1 MDRPDLLASELAA
14 LAHRTD
20 LRWPS
25 AHTLAQSATH
35 QMSDG
40 HLAAALSLADLAV
53 RAGASGGG
61 LTRVRVEA
69 GDRLAQLDQP
79 WRAPERAAVPS
90 VETRPDA
97 LLAVLSQSLPLR
109 SGGYAT
115 RSHGILTGL
124 AGQGWHIEALT
135 RLGFPYDR
143 WPASDT
149 RTVPTVDVVDGIPY
163 HRALDDRR
171 RYPQHPFA
179 TYTEQ
184 QAAHVTR
191 AIERHRPA
199 LVQASSFYSAGAGA
213 AVAARRAGL
222 PFVYEMRG
230 LGDLMVTANRPQLHG
245 TQGWRYLVEMETA
258 VCLAADG
265 VLTLTGA
272 LREEMIRRGVPA
284 ERIGVLPNGVH
295 ADQFAPLERDT
306 ELAAELGVTD
316 KVVLGYAGTLVEYE
330 GLDLLLEALAR
341 MRRRSDVALVVVGDG
356 PAEAALR
363 TLSSSLGLD
372 DQVTFVGRVPHTQ
385 VPRYLSLT
393 DIAPFPRLPLDVCRL
408 ISPMKPFESMAMGRA
423 VVSSD
428 VAALAEIVDDGRT
441 GRTFTA
447 GTRVRSRTC
456 STSSSTTP
464 RSATGSAR
472 PHASGCESSGTG
484 RCSRPVRTAP
494 TARCSRGSRSRRDAR
509 RPTGRSHTCPGPF
522 GRGMP
527 GRVHYRRHRSRR
539 APLPRAC
546 ASCPGEGRPRPAPRL
561 LVREEPLMA
570 TSRPAPGART
580 IVRSVLD
587 RLPFE
592 VSRRRP
598 TRSASSPSD
607 ASAARLDQTRAEL
620 RQMVHAYRGLVAAS
634 QGVQASDLGPVPLA
648 APDASTRLANRR
660 AVQALRR
667 DAELVRAIERGSD
680 LPEAAVAYVRA
691 LLKRP
696 EAEHAQV
703 RSFAHALQR
712 DEATAVVGRLC
723 EAVVASAKGLE
734 ELARARFAQVPAELW
749 GRHALVEHVSVAGR
763 LGDDA
768 MIDDA
773 VAAARVPGAP
783 VHGVLHVAEVC
794 LATGR
799 LDVARELLDVVAA
812 HEVGDEE
819 VDRRVR
825 WLRPWLAP
833 VATPEPSPEGVIAL
847 GVIDYKQP
855 DLRNTSS
862 NLGDYVQTA
871 AAFGHWLRHTNLTIT
886 GDEPDLVDAVTQMH
900 GRVRE
905 DLRLD
910 TPARTVRLVRV
921 DRDASHHNP
930 IPDATWTI
938 AFGWYMHGQFGTGYD
953 FPFHENVRP
962 IFVSFHCNRRDMLT
976 PEAVEYLK
984 AHGPIGCRDWNTV
997 YLLLSMGVPAF
1008 FSGCLTTTI
1017 DAYYEPVTAPPA
1029 ASRPPVWVDVP
1040 APAGGA
1046 YITQASDDVR
1056 WTAAGPNLID
1066 ALDLLERYR
1075 SEFGTVVTS
1084 RLHCFLP
1091 AWAIGAD
1098 VDFQPHNRAD
1108 VRFAG
1113 LLDADEDGRKAIQ
1126 SRIRRLLEAVTT
1138 RILAGDD
1145 EATVRAAWAEL
1156 CAPEIEIARARLAEP
1171 AAAHALSFDLA
1182 AACATVR
1189 SGSATCP
1196 RAHLARARSWT
1207 SRSRWTATSRRSS
1220 RSS

>member
-1 MDRPDLLASELAA
+1 
-14 LAHRTD
+14 
-20 LRWPS
+20 
-25 AHTLAQSATH
+25 
-35 QMSDG
+35 
-40 HLAAALSLADLAV
+40 
-53 RAGASGGG
+53 
-61 LTRVRVEA
+61 
-69 GDRLAQLDQP
+69 
-79 WRAPERAAVPS
+79 
-90 VETRPDA
+90 
-97 LLAVLSQSLPLR
+97 
-109 SGGYAT
+109 
-115 RSHGILTGL
+115 
-124 AGQGWHIEALT
+124 
-135 RLGFPYDR
+135 
-143 WPASDT
+143 
-149 RTVPTVDVVDGIPY
+149 
-163 HRALDDRR
+163 
-171 RYPQHPFA
+171 
-179 TYTEQ
+179 
-184 QAAHVTR
+184 
-191 AIERHRPA
+191 
-199 LVQASSFYSAGAGA
+199 
-213 AVAARRAGL
+213 
-222 PFVYEMRG
+222 
-230 LGDLMVTANRPQLHG
+230 
-245 TQGWRYLVEMETA
+245 
-258 VCLAADG
+258 
-265 VLTLTGA
+265 
-272 LREEMIRRGVPA
+272 
-284 ERIGVLPNGVH
+284 
-295 ADQFAPLERDT
+295 
-306 ELAAELGVTD
+306 
-316 KVVLGYAGTLVEYE
+316 
-330 GLDLLLEALAR
+330 
-341 MRRRSDVALVVVGDG
+341 
-356 PAEAALR
+356 
-363 TLSSSLGLD
+363 
-372 DQVTFVGRVPHTQ
+372 
-385 VPRYLSLT
+385 
-393 DIAPFPRLPLDVCRL
+393 
-408 ISPMKPFESMAMGRA
+408 
-423 VVSSD
+423 
-428 VAALAEIVDDGRT
+428 
-441 GRTFTA
+441 
-447 GTRVRSRTC
+447 
-456 STSSSTTP
+456 
-464 RSATGSAR
+464 
-472 PHASGCESSGTG
+472 
-484 RCSRPVRTAP
+484 
-494 TARCSRGSRSRRDAR
+494 
-509 RPTGRSHTCPGPF
+509 
-522 GRGMP
+522 
-527 GRVHYRRHRSRR
+527 
-539 APLPRAC
+539 
-546 ASCPGEGRPRPAPRL
+546 
-561 LVREEPLMA
+561 MA

-734 ELARARFAQVPAELW
+734 ELARTRFAQVPAELW

-825 WLRPWLAP
+825 WLRPWLAT

-871 AAFGHWLRHTNLTIT
+871 AAFGHWLRHSNLTIT

-900 GRVRE
+900 GRVRA

-1189 SGSATCP
+1189 SEQRDVPASAPRDGEVVDLALALDGNLKEEFAVVVTGLVEGTQAPLRLWVLCRDHDQEDFDRVARQFPEVHVTWLPCDHVDYGPVLGMLRHITVATMDRLLLPDLLPELTRITYVDIDTLPIGDVAQLAAWDLAGAPLAARDAVARGASSGFGNLHSTARRLRTSPTAANELLRLAYQRHAFDFDAFNAGILVLDLERMRADDFGPTFLPWVEQFGMNDQELLNAYAGADRAVLPGSWNALPTQEVLTDP
-1196 RAHLARARSWT
+1196 QLIHWAGWLKPWRAEYVAHQDLWLAARERTRARL
-1207 SRSRWTATSRRSS
+1207 AD
-1220 RSS
+1220 

>member
-1 MDRPDLLASELAA
+1 MARRVLARMPAGVGPTRVQDAVDRVHSGRVRAQLRAGRIPAVKGLGPQAALVEQLGDAGRRAEQLTALDRLLAAPASAVAARRERVAELLVEAGDLERARAYADRQTASRRAEADRAVQVLARVAAWPADDAARQEELLADLRGGPDAPQLLTSVLVAVDRPDLLASELAA

-330 GLDLLLEALAR
+330 GLDLLLGALAR
-341 MRRRSDVALVVVGDG
+341 MRRRSDVALVIVGDG

-447 GTRVRSRTC
+447 G
-456 STSSSTTP
+456 
-464 RSATGSAR
+464 
-472 PHASGCESSGTG
+472 
-484 RCSRPVRTAP
+484 
-494 TARCSRGSRSRRDAR
+494 DA
-509 RPTGRSHTCPGPF
+509 
-522 GRGMP
+522 
-527 GRVHYRRHRSRR
+527 
-539 APLPRAC
+539 
-546 ASCPGEGRPRPAPRL
+546 
-561 LVREEPLMA
+561 
-570 TSRPAPGART
+570 GALAD
-580 IVRSVLD
+580 VLD
-587 RLPFE
+587 
-592 VSRRRP
+592 
-598 TRSASSPSD
+598 
-607 ASAARLDQTRAEL
+607 
-620 RQMVHAYRGLVAAS
+620 
-634 QGVQASDLGPVPLA
+634 
-648 APDASTRLANRR
+648 
-660 AVQALRR
+660 
-667 DAELVRAIERGSD
+667 ELVD
-680 LPEAAVAYVRA
+680 DAA
-691 LLKRP
+691 
-696 EAEHAQV
+696 
-703 RSFAHALQR
+703 QR
-712 DEATAVVGRLC
+712 D
-723 EAVVASAKGLE
+723 
-734 ELARARFAQVPAELW
+734 
-749 GRHALVEHVSVAGR
+749 R
-763 LGDDA
+763 LG
-768 MIDDA
+768 
-773 VAAARVPGAP
+773 AAAREWVRVERDWSVLAAGADRAYRA
-783 VHGVLHVAEVC
+783 VLAGE
-794 LATGR
+794 
-799 LDVARELLDVVAA
+799 
-812 HEVGDEE
+812 
-819 VDRRVR
+819 
-825 WLRPWLAP
+825 PLAP
-833 VATPEPSPEGVIAL
+833 
-847 GVIDYKQP
+847 
-855 DLRNTSS
+855 
-862 NLGDYVQTA
+862 
-871 AAFGHWLRHTNLTIT
+871 
-886 GDEPDLVDAVTQMH
+886 
-900 GRVRE
+900 
-905 DLRLD
+905 
-910 TPARTVRLVRV
+910 
-921 DRDASHHNP
+921 
-930 IPDATWTI
+930 
-938 AFGWYMHGQFGTGYD
+938 
-953 FPFHENVRP
+953 
-962 IFVSFHCNRRDMLT
+962 
-976 PEAVEYLK
+976 
-984 AHGPIGCRDWNTV
+984 
-997 YLLLSMGVPAF
+997 
-1008 FSGCLTTTI
+1008 
-1017 DAYYEPVTAPPA
+1017 
-1029 ASRPPVWVDVP
+1029 
-1040 APAGGA
+1040 
-1046 YITQASDDVR
+1046 
-1056 WTAAGPNLID
+1056 
-1066 ALDLLERYR
+1066 
-1075 SEFGTVVTS
+1075 
-1084 RLHCFLP
+1084 
-1091 AWAIGAD
+1091 
-1098 VDFQPHNRAD
+1098 
-1108 VRFAG
+1108 
-1113 LLDADEDGRKAIQ
+1113 
-1126 SRIRRLLEAVTT
+1126 
-1138 RILAGDD
+1138 
-1145 EATVRAAWAEL
+1145 
-1156 CAPEIEIARARLAEP
+1156 
-1171 AAAHALSFDLA
+1171 
-1182 AACATVR
+1182 
-1189 SGSATCP
+1189 
-1196 RAHLARARSWT
+1196 
-1207 SRSRWTATSRRSS
+1207 
-1220 RSS
+1220 